1 MVKII
6 SPLPNLITVFG
17 GTGFLGR
24 AIVHRLVESGMR
36 VRIVARHPR
45 APNLAGARGQIALQR
60 ADVRDEDSVA
70 EALKGATGVVN
81 AVGLYVEQGQ
91 ATFRAIHEEGAE
103 RVARRAGEAG
113 IRRLIH
119 ISGIGVDPASASK
132 YARARAYGEQRVRE
146 IFPNATILR
155 PSVMFGPND
164 AFLNSLKTV
173 TRLPVVPLFGQ
184 GSTRL
189 QPVYVEDV
197 ARAVLQVLEM
207 PEASGKTFELGGARA
222 YRYRDIIE
230 QVLTHLS
237 RRRLLLP
244 VPFVVWRL
252 LARIASLLP
261 NAPLTLDQVILMETD
276 NVANAKASTFNDLG
290 IEPCSLEQM
299 LSACLDEL
307 SC

>member
-132 YARARAYGEQRVRE
+132 YVRARAYGEQRVRE

-230 QVLTHLS
+230 QVLTHLG

>member
-1 MVKII
+1 
-6 SPLPNLITVFG
+6 
-17 GTGFLGR
+17 
-24 AIVHRLVESGMR
+24 MR
-36 VRIVARHPR
+36 VRIAARHPR
-45 APNLAGARGQIALQR
+45 ALDLAEARGQIALQR

-119 ISGIGVDPASASK
+119 ISGIGVDPASASN
-132 YARARAYGEQRVRE
+132 YVRARAYGEQRVRE
-146 IFPNATILR
+146 VFPNATLLR
-155 PSVMFGPND
+155 PSVLFGPND

-173 TRLPVVPLFGQ
+173 TRLPIVPLFGR

-207 PEASGKTFELGGARA
+207 PDTNGRTFELGGARA
-222 YRYRDIIE
+222 YRYRDIIKR
-230 QVLTHLS
+230 VLTHLG

-261 NAPLTLDQVILMETD
+261 NTPLTLDQVILMETN
-276 NVANAKASTFNDLG
+276 NVVNAKANTFNDLG